1 MPQDQFYNNYFSP
14 ENLTYASHKWS
25 DVQEI
30 CGKALNTVDFCFCV
44 FHVHGQKQ
52 YYLSDRD
59 YLFRSCMDSC
69 IFQSPYHLVKKIFT
83 GICKEA
89 DTKTGDRAVSRS
101 FLPSQQP
108 HKVDIDKEISHE
120 EGI

>member
-14 ENLTYASHKWS
+14 ENLMYASHKWS
-25 DVQEI
+25 YVQEI

-69 IFQSPYHLVKKIFT
+69 IFWNIFSTHFPTDFFKTKVYLFTQTFSFAPSINTVSFDNSPASSNRLTIW
-83 GICKEA
+83 
-89 DTKTGDRAVSRS
+89 
-101 FLPSQQP
+101 
-108 HKVDIDKEISHE
+108 
-120 EGI
+120 